1 MQIVI
6 RDLRYASRR
15 LWKLPI
21 FTSIAMLTLAL
32 GIGANLTIFSF
43 VDTMFFRPLPVR
55 DPYHLVNVGHG
66 VDRGFAYPKYAYLR
80 DHNHSLES
88 LAAHYSTA
96 PIQFSR
102 SNEESET
109 VNGAVVSA
117 NYFTTLGINPIK
129 GRFFTVEEDSVP
141 DRDHVVVIS
150 HEMWRSHFARESS
163 VVGKQIQLNGS
174 AFTIVGVA
182 PQEFVGVSPGY
193 PNDLWIPTMMIRLG
207 YRFCDAFSDFECGP
221 INAIGRL
228 NSDHSVESAQAEL
241 STLSEQWN
249 LSNPTIK
256 NREITVDPALGV
268 RAMDRPALS
277 YQLKLMMTMT
287 GVLLVIACANV
298 AGLLLTAGTARRK
311 EISVRLCLGAGR
323 FRLVRQFLTES
334 LLLTLGG
341 GALGVLLSLWAKS
354 VLLLYY
360 TKTESYRTEY
370 DLSLNPRT
378 FIYAL
383 IVTIAA
389 GLLFGLLPA
398 LQSSKQDL
406 VKAIKDE
413 SSSQTRAQQPGRNA
427 LVIIQVALSIG
438 LLVSA
443 GLIVR
448 SVVNIRKGQNFDPQ
462 NVVVMRLRPRLRDYA
477 PEKAQSFTKE
487 VLTRLRVMPG
497 VEAVSLSKTTLVWPG
512 SGDVRVRRPEQSF
525 SRKEDQLLVHL
536 HEIAPG
542 LFQTLKL
549 PLIQGR
555 DFDERDSAESPNVVI
570 VNETLTKLFWP
581 NETSL
586 ERTLML
592 DDQSYRVVGV
602 VKDAQFRNAAEG
614 PSPFLYLPY
623 WHNRDQVDA
632 TITARVAGDEDK
644 WLPILKREIARI
656 DSNVPIESITM
667 SKQVNAQFKR
677 VLLTTAVLIASG
689 VIALFLS
696 LIGLYAALSFA
707 VTQRTREIG
716 IRLALGAQISDMLW
730 LVVGQG
736 LRLVI
741 TGVVVGLLMT
751 FVTTRLLRSLLY
763 GVSATDPLTFSM
775 IAVVVFVVGLLA
787 CYLPAQRAT
796 KVDPLVA
803 LRYE

>member
-1 MQIVI
+1 
-6 RDLRYASRR
+6 
-15 LWKLPI
+15 
-21 FTSIAMLTLAL
+21 
-32 GIGANLTIFSF
+32 
-43 VDTMFFRPLPVR
+43 
-55 DPYHLVNVGHG
+55 
-66 VDRGFAYPKYAYLR
+66 
-80 DHNHSLES
+80 
-88 LAAHYSTA
+88 
-96 PIQFSR
+96 
-102 SNEESET
+102 
-109 VNGAVVSA
+109 
-117 NYFTTLGINPIK
+117 
-129 GRFFTVEEDSVP
+129 
-141 DRDHVVVIS
+141 
-150 HEMWRSHFARESS
+150 
-163 VVGKQIQLNGS
+163 
-174 AFTIVGVA
+174 
-182 PQEFVGVSPGY
+182 
-193 PNDLWIPTMMIRLG
+193 
-207 YRFCDAFSDFECGP
+207 
-221 INAIGRL
+221 
-228 NSDHSVESAQAEL
+228 
-241 STLSEQWN
+241 
-249 LSNPTIK
+249 
-256 NREITVDPALGV
+256 
-268 RAMDRPALS
+268 
-277 YQLKLMMTMT
+277 
-287 GVLLVIACANV
+287 
-298 AGLLLTAGTARRK
+298 
-311 EISVRLCLGAGR
+311 
-323 FRLVRQFLTES
+323 
-334 LLLTLGG
+334 
-341 GALGVLLSLWAKS
+341 
-354 VLLLYY
+354 
-360 TKTESYRTEY
+360 
-370 DLSLNPRT
+370 
-378 FIYAL
+378 
-383 IVTIAA
+383 
-389 GLLFGLLPA
+389 
-398 LQSSKQDL
+398 
-406 VKAIKDE
+406 
-413 SSSQTRAQQPGRNA
+413 
-427 LVIIQVALSIG
+427 
-438 LLVSA
+438 
-443 GLIVR
+443 
-448 SVVNIRKGQNFDPQ
+448 
-462 NVVVMRLRPRLRDYA
+462 LRDYA